1 MPYNNVIS
9 RADAANLIP
18 AEQAKEIIK
27 GVEASNPLLSLA
39 RRLPNMS
46 SNVKTQPV
54 LSALATA
61 YFVNGDTGL
70 KQTTEVNWAGVNITA
85 EEIAAIVPI
94 PQSVLDDMQSNGYDA
109 WEQIR
114 PELITAIN
122 VAITNAVLFGVNI
135 PASWTASL
143 GAAGLSARCVAA
155 GHNPSVAA
163 FADLYDAILAESGA
177 GLADGAFMLV
187 ENDGFGVSGCLAH
200 PTLKGRLRGLRDV
213 NGNPVFKRDVQSPS
227 QYELD
232 GAPLNFVTD
241 GTFDPTTTLM
251 FVGDWQQL
259 VYSIR
264 QDISWT
270 IADQAVIQDAAGNI
284 VYNLFQQDMVAL
296 RVVIRLGVALP
307 NPINRMNQ
315 NAATRLPFAML
326 TP

>member
-1 MPYNNVIS
+1 MPFNNIVS
-9 RADAANLIP
+9 RADAASLIP
-18 AEQAKEIIK
+18 AEQSKEIIK

-46 SNVKTQPV
+46 SNVRTMPV
-54 LSALATA
+54 LSALAMA

-70 KQTTEVNWAGVNITA
+70 KQTTEVNWGNVNITA
-85 EEIAAIVPI
+85 EEIAAIVPMPI
-94 PQSVLDDMQSNGYDA
+94 AVLDDMQSNGYDA
-109 WEQIR
+109 WGQIR
-114 PELITAIN
+114 PELVDAIN
-122 VAITNAVLFGVNI
+122 VAIINAVLFGVNI
-135 PASWTASL
+135 PASWTVSL

-163 FADLYDAILAESGA
+163 FPDLYDAILAESA
-177 GLADGAFMLV
+177 QGLADGAFMLV

-232 GAPLNFVTD
+232 GAPLAFATD
-241 GTFDPTTTLM
+241 GTFNPANALM
-251 FVGDWQQL
+251 FAGDWQQL

-264 QDISWT
+264 QDISWS
-270 IADQAVIQDAAGNI
+270 IADQAIIQDAAGNSI
-284 VYNLFQQDMVAL
+284 YNLFQQDMVAL
-296 RVVIRLGVALP
+296 RVVIRLGFALP

-315 NAATRLPFAML
+315 VAATRLPFAML
-326 TP
+326 IP